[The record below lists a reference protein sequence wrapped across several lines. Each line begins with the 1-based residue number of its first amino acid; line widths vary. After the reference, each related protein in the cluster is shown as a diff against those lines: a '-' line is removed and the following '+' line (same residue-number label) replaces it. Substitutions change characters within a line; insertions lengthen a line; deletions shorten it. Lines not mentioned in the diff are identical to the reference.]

1 MKLWE
6 APLLTSTW
14 MVIPCNYPFHFKFFE
29 DWVGVLTRPPWSWEP
44 GILLSSSAFSFSV
57 FVFVGANSTPSS
69 WSWWTYDAREF
80 HEPENRSLLGSTTH
94 EDLFLKMLE
103 VSLSLSNGKNL
114 WVGRAAQLVEWVF
127 IDRGITNR
135 RLIWN
140 YCQVIWAFLFCDPVH
155 HHALNPIL
163 IFLKRIVVLFLNVV

>member
-14 MVIPCNYPFHFKFFE
+14 MVIPFNYPFNFKFFE
-29 DWVGVLTRPPWSWEP
+29 DWIEVLTRPPWSWEP

-57 FVFVGANSTPSS
+57 FVFVGANSPPLSR
-69 WSWWTYDAREF
+69 SWWTYDAQEF

-114 WVGRAAQLVEWVF
+114 WVGRAAQ
-127 IDRGITNR
+127 IGGMGIHWPWYNE
-135 RLIWN
+135 LSSDMGFSFSWSS
-140 YCQVIWAFLFCDPVH
+140 
-155 HHALNPIL
+155 ALSCLEPYPD
-163 IFLKRIVVLFLNVV
+163 FLKRIVVLFLNVV